1 MVHLNDQGLH
11 TPWQQRVF
19 TKILGLQY
27 KVVYKQGN
35 QNGVV
40 DALSR
45 RSHGEVLCCSISVV
59 QPKWCQSIGDGYLL
73 DEEAKRLL
81 SNKLTLSS
89 EAAPHFSLHEGLIRY
104 KDRIWL
110 GF

>member
-1 MVHLNDQGLH
+1 
-11 TPWQQRVF
+11 
-19 TKILGLQY
+19 
-27 KVVYKQGN
+27 
-35 QNGVV
+35 VV

-59 QPKWCQSIGDGYLL
+59 QPKWCQSICDGYLL

-81 SNKLTLSS
+81 SKLTLSS
-89 EAAPHFSLHEGLIRY
+89 EAATHFSLREGLIRY

-110 GF
+110 GSNVTMQHTMLHAMHSSPVGGHSCFPITY